1 MVPPMTIDDE
11 PLPAWDDALRV
22 RFARA
27 GFDPETMRSWWCDEH
42 LAGPEHDVE
51 RRGYLAQLRETEETQ
66 GPPTVREMDRRLQV
80 EAELDPGM
88 PAWIRRPWYVPR
100 DRMLAVEAI
109 LVEVCGF
116 GYSASGA
123 SFIGERHLA
132 GDPHAPGLCVSVHPV
147 PGKIPESG
155 ARREAAEARILR
167 GVAGLGL
174 RNPRVNLS
182 WDAEPSKAFH
192 GLMAGRIV
200 RLGHVALGIPY
211 ETNYGDGF

>member
-1 MVPPMTIDDE
+1 MTSHDE
-11 PLPAWDDALRV
+11 TLPAWDDALRV

-27 GFDPETMRSWWCDEH
+27 GFHADTMRSWWCDKR
-42 LAGPEHDVE
+42 LAGPEKDAE
-51 RRGYLAQLRETEETQ
+51 RRGYLARLREIETTQ

-80 EAELDPGM
+80 EAELDPDM

-109 LVEVCGF
+109 LVDIAGF
-116 GYSASGA
+116 GYSAGSA
-123 SFIGERHLA
+123 SFIGEGHLK
-132 GDPHAPGLCVSVHPV
+132 GDPHAPGLYLSIHPV
-147 PGKIPESG
+147 SG
-155 ARREAAEARILR
+155 MLPANRDGREAAEARILGEVNR
-167 GVAGLGL
+167 LGL
-174 RNPRVNLS
+174 RNPRINLL

-192 GLMAGRIV
+192 GMMSGRVV